1 MLIRL
6 VLFLFLLTGC
16 ISQSVYWGDW
26 SEWSKW
32 NTTNKS
38 ESRTLRIT
46 SDPTN
51 SKVYIDGR
59 FEGSTP
65 LTVSLS
71 YPVLKSERKR
81 NKYQQ
86 TRSNWSPGWLLLRR
100 GDRPGSREIIDS
112 EKEAQN
118 SLKKIRHR
126 IAVKR
131 QGYMTAYKFLSH
143 DDSYAHLILMEK
155 LCLFFNNIRVK
166 DESSL
171 SVTQKIYDTL
181 FKKKYKKDVKPGDLR
196 DILGTNKRF
205 REIFIFSGKKKDCNA
220 LNCKLTIHNDYTDL
234 GITILDGKGNE
245 VAESSSRFK
254 TSFERDDFLSDLR
267 RKIDKASYKIHRA
280 LSEE

>member
-16 ISQSVYWGDW
+16 VSQSVYWGDW

-38 ESRTLRIT
+38 ESRTLNIT

-59 FEGSTP
+59 LEGSTP

-71 YPVLKSERKR
+71 YPILKSERKR
-81 NKYQQ
+81 NKY
-86 TRSNWSPGWLLLRR
+86 LLLRR
-100 GDRPGSREIIDS
+100 GNRPGRRKIIDS

-131 QGYMTAYKFLSH
+131 KGYMTAYKFLSH
-143 DDSYAHLILMEK
+143 DDSYAHLILKEK
-155 LCLFFNNIRVK
+155 LCLFFNSIRVK

-181 FKKKYKKDVKPGDLR
+181 FKKKYKKDVKPEDLQN
-196 DILGTNKRF
+196 ILESNEHFKELFNLSR
-205 REIFIFSGKKKDCNA
+205 KKEDCNA
-220 LNCKLTIHNDYTDL
+220 LNCKLVIRNDYADL

>member
-16 ISQSVYWGDW
+16 VSQTAYWGGW
-26 SEWSKW
+26 SEWSEP
-32 NTTNKS
+32 NTTSKS
-38 ESRTLRIT
+38 EVRTLRIT
-46 SDPTN
+46 SEPAN

-59 FEGSTP
+59 FEGVTP

-71 YPVLKSERKR
+71 YPVIESERKR
-81 NKYQQ
+81 NKYQM
-86 TRSNWSPGWLLLRR
+86 TRSNWSPGWIIFRR

-118 SLKKIRHR
+118 SLKNIRHR

-131 QGYMTAYKFLSH
+131 EGYRTAYKFLSH
-143 DDSYAHLILMEK
+143 DDSYAHLILKEK
-155 LCLFFNNIRVK
+155 LCLFFNNIRVE

-181 FKKKYKKDVKPGDLR
+181 FKKKYKKDVKPEDLQN
-196 DILGTNKRF
+196 ILESNEHFK
-205 REIFIFSGKKKDCNA
+205 EIFNLSRKKEDCNA

-245 VAESSSRFK
+245 VAESSSRFE
-254 TSFERDDFLSDLR
+254 TSFERDDFLSNLR
-267 RKIDKASYKIHRA
+267 REIDKESYKIYRT
-280 LSEE
+280 LCGE

>member
-32 NTTNKS
+32 DTTNKS

-86 TRSNWSPGWLLLRR
+86 TRSNWSPGWLLLRS
-100 GDRPGSREIIDS
+100 GDRPGSREVIDS

-118 SLKKIRHR
+118 SLKKIKHR
-126 IAVKR
+126 IALKR
-131 QGYMTAYKFLSH
+131 RGYMTAYKFLSH
-143 DDSYAHLILMEK
+143 DDSYAHLILKEK

-166 DESSL
+166 DESRL

-181 FKKKYKKDVKPGDLR
+181 FKNKYKKDVEPEDLQN
-196 DILGTNKRF
+196 ILGTNKHF
-205 REIFIFSGKKKDCNA
+205 KEIFNLSRKKDNCNA
-220 LNCKLTIHNDYTDL
+220 LNCKLTIHNDYTDI
-234 GITILDGKGNE
+234 GITILDGKGSE
-245 VAESSSRFK
+245 VAESSSRFD

-267 RKIDKASYKIHRA
+267 REIDKEAYKIYRT
-280 LSEE
+280 LCGE